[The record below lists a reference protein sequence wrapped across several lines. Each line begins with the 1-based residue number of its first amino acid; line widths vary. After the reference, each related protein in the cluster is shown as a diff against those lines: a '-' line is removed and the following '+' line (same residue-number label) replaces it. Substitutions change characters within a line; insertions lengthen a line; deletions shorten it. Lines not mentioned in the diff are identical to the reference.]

1 MSNVTTYPHTE
12 EQEMGKVKEIFDRAL
27 NALVSASS
35 LAKEVEQVKSDL
47 EALTSQ
53 VNHYRNTIANQD
65 DQITRL
71 RQDRDAARTAQY
83 QAEDTARHMT
93 TQIETIKREND
104 SLNGSNIRLNDRI
117 SEVTKERD
125 DAQFKLLELQE
136 SHAALSKKLD
146 DVKAHMQSVFGLAE
160 PQPAKTSDLLSK
172 EPVAEP
178 LAQSSPQGLEPD
190 WMPRTE
196 PTPEPVKASDY
207 WGSDSGD
214 QNPEAPTNPPEPSP
228 SFPEDIKR

>member
-1 MSNVTTYPHTE
+1 MSNVVTYPHTE
-12 EQEMGKVKEIFDRAL
+12 EPEMSKVKEIFDRAL

-83 QAEDTARHMT
+83 QAEDNQRHMT
-93 TQIETIKREND
+93 TQLETINREND

-125 DAQFKLLELQE
+125 DAQFQLLELQE

-146 DVKAHMQSVFGLAE
+146 AIKSHMESLFSVTTVSPPPATHWIGE
-160 PQPAKTSDLLSK
+160 PEPSAST
-172 EPVAEP
+172 PVA
-178 LAQSSPQGLEPD
+178 LSSSEGPKPAPEEGVPNAPISD
-190 WMPRTE
+190 PWPVD
-196 PTPEPVKASDY
+196 PEPPV
-207 WGSDSGD
+207 
-214 QNPEAPTNPPEPSP
+214 NPPEPTP